1 MKSFTYVIADRAG
14 IHARPAGIVVKEA
27 KKYESS
33 VLFRS
38 GDREADGKKLAPLMA
53 LGIKCGDE
61 VIVEVDGPDEV
72 CGMRCAGDGSE
83 RAFIERK
90 GDKYGKHMA

>member
-27 KKYESS
+27 KKYKSS
-33 VLFRS
+33 VLFKS
-38 GDREADGKKLAPLMA
+38 GEKEADGKKLAPLMA

-61 VIVEVDGPDEV
+61 VIVEVDGPDEDAACTV
-72 CGMRCAGDGSE
+72 LE
-83 RAFIERK
+83 TVLKE
-90 GDKYGKHMA
+90 HL

>member
-1 MKSFTYVIADRAG
+1 M
-14 IHARPAGIVVKEA
+14 KEA

-38 GDREADGKKLAPLMA
+38 GEKEADAKKLAPLMG

-61 VIVEVDGPDEV
+61 VAVEVDGPDEDAA
-72 CGMRCAGDGSE
+72 CAALE
-83 RAFIERK
+83 KVLKE
-90 GDKYGKHMA
+90 HL